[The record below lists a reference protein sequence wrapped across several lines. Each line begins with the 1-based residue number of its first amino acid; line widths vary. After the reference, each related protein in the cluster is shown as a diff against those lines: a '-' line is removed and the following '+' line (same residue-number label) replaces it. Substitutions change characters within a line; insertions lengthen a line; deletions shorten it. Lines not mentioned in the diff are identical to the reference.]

1 MAEALAGRP
10 RAGVAFG
17 WRVLDRVIALRD
29 RLRADRLGAARP
41 YLMLV
46 PAMALV
52 LLLAIGLLY
61 LLWAS
66 FHGFDAFLLK
76 QGPFSFEQYR
86 RLVEPPSGA
95 FYRQVI
101 IRTVVISV
109 TVTGVSVVGS
119 LPIAYFI
126 VRTRSNAARA
136 AGLLFLLVPF
146 LMGEIV
152 RSFGWSLILGKR
164 GALAWLAS
172 LVGASSNGI
181 LGTTWAVWFGM
192 LQVSIPLATLLVL
205 PAVRRIHPDM
215 ERAAETLGARPSRV
229 WWHVIIPLA
238 RPGLVAGA
246 SIALLLNLAEYDMPQ
261 ILGLG
266 RLPFTANIIQQIY
279 SLQNNM
285 NFGAALSWILIVVAT
300 VTVLALAALGL
311 RAPGSST
318 STGRA
323 DG

>member
-1 MAEALAGRP
+1 MADSLAGR
-10 RAGVAFG
+10 RRDVAFG
-17 WRVLDRVIALRD
+17 WRVLDGVIALRD
-29 RLRADRLGAARP
+29 RLGTDRLGASRP
-41 YLMLV
+41 YIMLV
-46 PAMALV
+46 PAMSLV
-52 LLLAIGLLY
+52 ILLAIGLLY

-66 FHGFDAFLLK
+66 FHGFDAFLIK
-76 QGPFSFEQYR
+76 QGSFSFEQYR
-86 RLVEPPSGA
+86 RLVQPPSGA

-109 TVTGVSVVGS
+109 TVTGVSVAGA

-126 VRTRSNAARA
+126 VRTRSNVARA

-164 GALAWLAS
+164 GALAWLTS
-172 LVGASSNGI
+172 LVGGESGGI

-192 LQVSIPLATLLVL
+192 LQVSIPLAALLIL

-215 ERAAETLGARPSRV
+215 ERAAETLGARPWRV
-229 WWHVIIPLA
+229 WWHVVIPLA

-279 SLQNNM
+279 TLQGNI

-300 VTVLALAALGL
+300 VIVLALAGLGL
-311 RAPGSST
+311 RT
-318 STGRA
+318 QR
-323 DG
+323 